1 MSTLAVL
8 LDVRSRLSSP
18 KSWLKGA
25 AIGLRLPSGSVRY
38 GAANADCWCLG
49 AAISLAVTAVASSAA
64 YGGPVW
70 TELRS
75 DVERELLTEL
85 DRLRGEG
92 PALVRFAVIH
102 QWNDASQT
110 THGDVLALIDSVVAR
125 LQVAA

>member
-1 MSTLAVL
+1 MTTLAVL
-8 LDVRSRLSSP
+8 LDVRARLSSP

-25 AIGLRLPSGSVRY
+25 ATGTRDRSGNVYY
-38 GAANADCWCLG
+38 GTANPTCFCLG
-49 AAISLAVTAVASSAA
+49 AAISLAVTAVDSGAS
-64 YGGPVW
+64 YGGPIW

-102 QWNDASQT
+102 QWNDSPIT
-110 THGDVLALIDSVVAR
+110 THGDVVALLDSVIER

>member
-1 MSTLAVL
+1 VTALAVL

-75 DVERELLTEL
+75 DVERELLSEL

-102 QWNDASQT
+102 QWNDRAET
-110 THGDVLALIDSVVAR
+110 RHEDVLTLLDSTLAR
-125 LQVAA
+125 LEVSA